1 MLLKATALCII
12 HVSTLTIPYN
22 NQLIISHYR
31 FDHTRC
37 SHLQGKNAIAFAPF
51 GHGRRKCP
59 GYVFS
64 YVEISVFLTIL
75 LQQFTIKP
83 VGEAKDVVKVYG
95 FVTAPKDP
103 LKYHIHPIEE

>member
-1 MLLKATALCII
+1 M
-12 HVSTLTIPYN
+12 
-22 NQLIISHYR
+22 
-31 FDHTRC
+31 
-37 SHLQGKNAIAFAPF
+37 AFAPF

-64 YVEISVFLTIL
+64 YVEVSVFLTIL

-83 VGEAKDVVKVYG
+83 VGEAKDVEKVHG
-95 FVTAPKDP
+95 LVTTPKEP